1 MIGKLTKKSNRFT
14 RSTIE
19 KNMKKLILILFLFSL
34 GAQAQIA
41 EKIKTMKAHSGYFN
55 FYLDESTDKIYLE
68 VNKLNEEFLYA
79 YSLAQGVGNNDL
91 GLDRGQLGNEQ
102 VVFFE
107 KQGNK
112 IFLVQPNTRYRAN
125 TTNPLEKIS
134 VQQAFAKSVLFG
146 FKIEHSSNGSYFID
160 FTDFLMQDAHGV
172 LKRLAQAKQGT
183 YALDKSK
190 SSLALERTKSFPK
203 NTEFEARLTFSGN
216 GTGAE
221 IRSVA
226 PNADNVTV
234 VEHHSFIE
242 LPDNNYQPR
251 LFDPRSGT
259 NAITFQD
266 YASPV
271 TEVIEKKWITRH
283 RLEKK
288 DPNAAVSEAI
298 KPIIY
303 YLDNGTPE
311 PIRSALMEGGR
322 WWNQAFESIGYKDA
336 FQIKLLPEDADPMD
350 VRYHVIQ
357 WVHRST
363 RGWSYGASIAD
374 PRTGEIMKGHVS
386 LGSLRIR
393 QDFLIA
399 QALMNAPFAVDGS
412 NNGPMMAM
420 ALARIRQ
427 LAAHELGHTL
437 GFAHNYA
444 ASARNNTSVM
454 DYPHPQIDIKGNQID
469 FSHAYDTKIGEW
481 DKVSVDYSYGAHK
494 TQAELNQVIDKAYE
508 KGLRFITDSDARN
521 PGGAHIY
528 AHLWDNGTTIVDE
541 LKSILTVR
549 QKAIANFSVNNI
561 RPNEAYSHL
570 EDVFVPLYFLHRYQT
585 EAVSKI
591 IGGSEYNYAV
601 RGGKELV
608 LSPAPLALQL
618 DALHTITN
626 TLDAQTLAIPKEK
639 LALFPPRAF
648 NYDRT
653 RESFKG
659 KTGITFDPMG
669 AVESATDFTLDFL
682 LHPERLS
689 RLAGNKAV
697 DAKQLG
703 LAETLNWVVQS
714 TIYKT
719 HTDSYLQATQET
731 INYKV
736 VASLL
741 NVLNAPSLSP
751 LAAAQVHES
760 VQKIRGYYGKTP
772 TTMAKFIIQTI
783 DQFKANPNDWK
794 PMDTPKIPDG
804 APIGMDC
811 LD

>member
-1 MIGKLTKKSNRFT
+1 MRKLV
-14 RSTIE
+14 
-19 KNMKKLILILFLFSL
+19 LFFVLLSL
-34 GAQAQIA
+34 AAHAQIA
-41 EKIKTMKAHSGYFN
+41 DKIKLMKAHTGYFN
-55 FYLDESTDKIYLE
+55 FYVDESTDKIYLE

-79 YSLAQGVGNNDL
+79 YSLAEGVGNNDL

-102 VVFFE
+102 VVYFE

-112 IFLVQPNTRYRAN
+112 LFLVQPNTRYRAN
-125 TTNPLEKIS
+125 TKNALEKIS

-146 FKIEHSSNGSYFID
+146 FKIEHASNGSYFID
-160 FTDFLMQDAHGV
+160 FTDFLMQDVHGV
-172 LKRLAQAKQGT
+172 LKRLSQAKQGT
-183 YALDKSK
+183 YSLDKSK

-203 NTEFEARLTFSGN
+203 NTEFEARLTFAGN

-234 VEHHSFIE
+234 VEHHSLIE
-242 LPDNNYQPR
+242 LPDANYEPR
-251 LFDPRSGT
+251 LFDPRSGA

-271 TEVIEKKWITRH
+271 QEVIEKKWITRH
-283 RLEKK
+283 RLAKK
-288 DPNAAVSEAI
+288 DPSAAVSEAI

-322 WWNQAFESIGYKDA
+322 WWNQAFEAIGYKDA

-357 WVHRST
+357 WIHRST

-399 QALMNAPFAVDGS
+399 QALMQAPFALDGS
-412 NNGPMMAM
+412 QNGPMLAM

-427 LAAHELGHTL
+427 LAAHEIGHTL

-444 ASARNNTSVM
+444 ASARGNTSVM
-454 DYPHPQIDIKGNQID
+454 DYPHPQIAFKGDQMD

-481 DKVSVDYSYGAHK
+481 DKVSVDYAYGAHK
-494 TQAELNQVIDKAYE
+494 TQDELNQVIDKAYE
-508 KGLRFITDSDARN
+508 KGLRFITDADARN

-528 AHLWDNGTTIVDE
+528 AHLWDNGKTIVDE
-541 LKSILTVR
+541 LKHILAVR
-549 QKAIANFSVNNI
+549 QKAISNFSVNNI
-561 RPNEAYSHL
+561 RTNEAYSHL

-608 LSPAPLALQL
+608 LAAAPSALQW
-618 DALHTITN
+618 DALQTLTS
-626 TLDAQTLAIPKEK
+626 TLDAQNLAIPKEK

-648 NYDRT
+648 NYERT

-659 KTGITFDPMG
+659 KTGITFDPFG
-669 AVESATDFTLDFL
+669 AVESAADFTLDFL
-682 LHPERLS
+682 LHPDRLS
-689 RLAGNKAV
+689 RLVANKAV
-697 DAKQLG
+697 DPKQLG
-703 LAETLNWVVQS
+703 LTETLQGLTKA
-714 TIYKT
+714 TIYKIQV
-719 HTDSYLQATQET
+719 DSYLNATQET
-731 INYKV
+731 INFKV
-736 VASLL
+736 LSALL
-741 NVLNAPSLSP
+741 NVLNAPTIAP
-751 LAAAQVHES
+751 LAAAEVQECVH
-760 VQKIRGYYGKTP
+760 QIRAYYAKSP
-772 TTMAKFIIQTI
+772 HVMAKYIVQTI

-794 PMDTPKIPDG
+794 PMQTPTIPDG

-811 LD
+811 MD

>member
-1 MIGKLTKKSNRFT
+1 MRKLLLFF
-14 RSTIE
+14 
-19 KNMKKLILILFLFSL
+19 ILISL
-34 GAQAQIA
+34 SAQAQIA
-41 EKIKTMKAHSGYFN
+41 DKIQSMKAYSGYFN
-55 FYLDESTDKIYLE
+55 FYHDEANDKIYLE
-68 VNKLNEEFLYA
+68 VNKLNQEFLYA

-102 VVFFE
+102 VVYFE
-107 KQGNK
+107 KQGNR

-125 TTNPLEKIS
+125 TTNPLEKQS
-134 VQQAFAKSVLFG
+134 VQQAFAKSILFG
-146 FKIEHSSNGSYFID
+146 FKIEHTLNGAYLID
-160 FTDFLMQDAHGV
+160 FTDFLMQDVHGV
-172 LKRLAQAKQGT
+172 LKRLSMAKQGS

-190 SSLALERTKSFPK
+190 SSLALEHTKSFPK
-203 NTEFEARLTFSGN
+203 NSEFEARLTFAGN
-216 GTGAE
+216 GTGSE

-226 PNADNVTV
+226 PNADFVTV
-234 VEHHSFIE
+234 VEHHSLIE
-242 LPDNNYQPR
+242 LPDANYTPR
-251 LFDPRSGT
+251 LFDPRSGA

-271 TEVIEKKWITRH
+271 QEVIEKKWITRH

-288 DPNAAVSEAI
+288 NPNAAVSEAV

-322 WWNQAFESIGYKDA
+322 WWNQAFEAIGYKDA

-363 RGWSYGASIAD
+363 RGWSYGASISD

-399 QALMNAPFAVDGS
+399 QALMNAPFAVDGT
-412 NNGPMMAM
+412 NNGPMLGM

-427 LAAHELGHTL
+427 LAAHEIGHTL

-444 ASARNNTSVM
+444 ASARGNTSVM
-454 DYPHPQIDIKGNQID
+454 DYPHPQIDFKGDQMD
-469 FSHAYDTKIGEW
+469 FSHAYDTKIGDW
-481 DKVSVDYSYGAHK
+481 DKVSVDFAYGAH
-494 TQAELNQVIDKAYE
+494 QSPSELNQVLDKAYE
-508 KGLRFITDSDARN
+508 KGLRFITDADARN

-541 LKSILTVR
+541 LKHLLAVR
-549 QKAIANFSVNNI
+549 QKAIANFSVANI
-561 RPNEAYSHL
+561 RPNETYSHL

-585 EAVSKI
+585 EAVAKI

-608 LSPAPLALQL
+608 LSPAPLALQI
-618 DALHTITN
+618 DAMHAITN
-626 TLDAQTLAIPKEK
+626 TLDAKNLAIPKEK

-659 KTGITFDPMG
+659 KTGITFDPLG
-669 AVESATDFTLDFL
+669 AVEAAADFTLDFL
-682 LHPERLS
+682 LHPDRLS

-703 LAETLNWVVQS
+703 LQETLAWLKQS
-714 TIYKT
+714 TIQKS
-719 HTDSYLQATQET
+719 HTDPYLQATQET
-731 INYKV
+731 INFKV
-736 VASLL
+736 VSALL
-741 NVLNAPSLSP
+741 NVLNAPTISP
-751 LAAAQVHES
+751 LAAAQVQES
-760 VQKIRGYYGKTP
+760 IHQIRSHYGKNTNP
-772 TTMAKFIIQTI
+772 MAKYIVQTI

-794 PMDTPKIPDG
+794 PMQTPNIPDG

>member
-1 MIGKLTKKSNRFT
+1 MEKL
-14 RSTIE
+14 
-19 KNMKKLILILFLFSL
+19 
-34 GAQAQIA
+34 
-41 EKIKTMKAHSGYFN
+41 
-55 FYLDESTDKIYLE
+55 
-68 VNKLNEEFLYA
+68 
-79 YSLAQGVGNNDL
+79 
-91 GLDRGQLGNEQ
+91 
-102 VVFFE
+102 
-107 KQGNK
+107 
-112 IFLVQPNTRYRAN
+112 
-125 TTNPLEKIS
+125 S

-146 FKIEHSSNGSYFID
+146 FKIEAYINGAYLID
-160 FTDFLMQDAHGV
+160 FTDFLMQDVHGV

-183 YALDKSK
+183 YSLDKSK
-190 SSLALERTKSFPK
+190 SSLALDRTKSFPK
-203 NTEFEARLTFSGN
+203 NTEFEARLTFAGN

-226 PNADNVTV
+226 PNPDNVTV

-251 LFDPRSGT
+251 LFDPRSGA

-271 TEVIEKKWITRH
+271 QEVILKKWITRH

-288 DPNAAVSEAI
+288 DPKAAVSEAV

-311 PIRSALMEGGR
+311 PVRSALMEGGR
-322 WWNQAFESIGYKDA
+322 WWNQAFEALGYKDA
-336 FQIKLLPEDADPMD
+336 FQIKLLPEDADPLD

-399 QALMNAPFAVDGS
+399 QALMNAPFATDGT
-412 NNGPMMAM
+412 NNAPMLAM

-427 LAAHELGHTL
+427 LAAHEIGHTL

-444 ASARNNTSVM
+444 ASARGNTSVM
-454 DYPHPQIDIKGNQID
+454 DYPHPQIEFKGNQMD

-481 DKVSVDYSYGAHK
+481 DKVSVDYAYGSHK
-494 TQAELNQVIDKAYE
+494 TQSELNQVLDKAYE

-528 AHLWDNGTTIVDE
+528 AHLWDNGTTIIDE
-541 LKSILTVR
+541 LKSILAVR
-549 QKAIANFSVNNI
+549 QKAIAQFSVANI

-601 RGGKELV
+601 RGGKEMV
-608 LSPAPLALQL
+608 ITPAPRTLQI

-659 KTGITFDPMG
+659 KTGITFDPFG
-669 AVESATDFTLDFL
+669 AVEAATDFTLDFL
-682 LHPERLS
+682 VHPDRLS

-703 LAETLNWVVQS
+703 LQETLSWLVQS
-714 TIYKT
+714 TIHKT
-719 HTDSYLQATQET
+719 HADAYFQATQET
-731 INYKV
+731 INFKV
-736 VASLL
+736 VSSLL
-741 NVLNAPSLSP
+741 NVLNAPTISP
-751 LAAAQVHES
+751 LAAAEVMES
-760 VQKIRGYYGKTP
+760 VQKIRSYYGKNP
-772 TTMAKFIIQTI
+772 STMAKYIVQTI

-794 PMDTPKIPDG
+794 PMQTPIIPDG

>member
-1 MIGKLTKKSNRFT
+1 MR
-14 RSTIE
+14 
-19 KNMKKLILILFLFSL
+19 KLILLFVLLSF
-34 GAQAQIA
+34 AAHAQIA
-41 EKIKTMKAHSGYFN
+41 DKIKLMKAHSGYFN
-55 FYLDESTDKIYLE
+55 FYYDESADKIYLE

-125 TTNPLEKIS
+125 TSNPLEKLS

-146 FKIEHSSNGSYFID
+146 FKIEANINGAYLID
-160 FTDFLMQDAHGV
+160 FTDFLMQDVHGV

-183 YALDKSK
+183 YSLDKSK

-226 PNADNVTV
+226 PNPDNVTV

-251 LFDPRSGT
+251 LFDPRSGA

-271 TEVIEKKWITRH
+271 QEVIEKKWITRH

-288 DPNAAVSEAI
+288 DPNAAVSEAV

-311 PIRSALMEGGR
+311 PVRSALMEGGR
-322 WWNQAFESIGYKDA
+322 WWNQAFEAIGYKDA
-336 FQIKLLPEDADPMD
+336 FQIKLLPEDVDPMD

-357 WVHRST
+357 WIHRST

-399 QALMNAPFAVDGS
+399 QALMNAPFAMDGS
-412 NNGPMMAM
+412 NNAPMLAM
-420 ALARIRQ
+420 AIARIRQ
-427 LAAHELGHTL
+427 LAAHEIGHTL

-444 ASARNNTSVM
+444 ASARGNTSVM
-454 DYPHPQIDIKGNQID
+454 DYPHPQIEFKGNQMD

-481 DKVSVDYSYGAHK
+481 DKVSVDYAYGDHK
-494 TQAELNQVIDKAYE
+494 TTAALNQVIDQSYA

-608 LSPAPLALQL
+608 VSSAPVALQL

-659 KTGITFDPMG
+659 KTGITFDPFG
-669 AVESATDFTLDFL
+669 AVEAATDFTLDFL
-682 LHPERLS
+682 LHPDRLS

-697 DAKQLG
+697 DVKQLG
-703 LAETLNWVVQS
+703 LQETLSWLNQS

-719 HTDSYLQATQET
+719 HADAYLQATQET
-731 INYKV
+731 INFKV
-736 VASLL
+736 VSSLL
-741 NVLNAPSLSP
+741 NVLNAPTISP
-751 LAAAQVHES
+751 LAAAEVQES
-760 VQKIRGYYGKTP
+760 VQKIRAYYGKNP
-772 TTMAKFIIQTI
+772 SAMAKYIVQTI

-794 PMDTPKIPDG
+794 PMQTPAIPDG

>member
-1 MIGKLTKKSNRFT
+1 
-14 RSTIE
+14 
-19 KNMKKLILILFLFSL
+19 MKKLILLFVLLSQ

-41 EKIKTMKAHSGYFN
+41 DKIKLMKAHTGYFN
-55 FYLDESTDKIYLE
+55 FYYDDSNDKIYLE

-125 TTNPLEKIS
+125 TSNPLEKLS

-146 FKIEHSSNGSYFID
+146 FKIEATINGAYIID
-160 FTDFLMQDAHGV
+160 LTDFLMQDVHGV

-183 YALDKSK
+183 YSLDKSK
-190 SSLALERTKSFPK
+190 SSLALDRTKSFPK
-203 NTEFEARLTFSGN
+203 NSEFEARLTFAGN

-251 LFDPRSGT
+251 LFDPRSGA

-271 TEVIEKKWITRH
+271 QEVIEKKWITRH

-288 DPNAAVSEAI
+288 DPNAAVSEAV

-311 PIRSALMEGGR
+311 PVRSALMEGGR
-322 WWNQAFESIGYKDA
+322 WWNQAFEAIGYKDA

-399 QALMNAPFAVDGS
+399 QALMNAPFAIDGS

-427 LAAHELGHTL
+427 LAAHEIGHTL

-444 ASARNNTSVM
+444 ASARGNTSVL
-454 DYPHPQIDIKGNQID
+454 DYPHPIIEFKGDQID
-469 FSHAYDTKIGEW
+469 FSKAYDTKIGEW
-481 DKVSVDYSYGAHK
+481 DKVSVDYAYGSHK
-494 TQAELNQVIDKAYE
+494 TQAELNQVLDKAYE
-508 KGLRFITDSDARN
+508 KGLRFITDADARN

-528 AHLWDNGTTIVDE
+528 AHLWDNGSTIVDE
-541 LKSILTVR
+541 LKNILSVR
-549 QKAIANFSVNNI
+549 QKAISNFSVNNI
-561 RPNEAYSHL
+561 RPNETYSHL

-608 LSPAPLALQL
+608 LTPAPLALQI
-618 DALHTITN
+618 DALHTITK
-626 TLDAQTLAIPKEK
+626 TLDAQTLAIPKDK

-669 AVESATDFTLDFL
+669 AVESAADFTLDFL
-682 LHPERLS
+682 LHPDRLS

-697 DAKQLG
+697 DLKQLG
-703 LAETLNWVVQS
+703 LEETLNWLTQS
-714 TIYKT
+714 TIYKS
-719 HTDSYLQATQET
+719 HEDPYLQATQET

-736 VASLL
+736 VSSLL
-741 NVLNAPSLSP
+741 NALNAPTISP
-751 LAAAQVHES
+751 LAAAQVQES
-760 VQKIRGYYGKTP
+760 VHKIRAFYGNKP
-772 TTMAKFIIQTI
+772 SVMAKFLVQTI

-794 PMDTPKIPDG
+794 PMQTPNIPDG

-811 LD
+811 MN

>member
-1 MIGKLTKKSNRFT
+1 
-14 RSTIE
+14 
-19 KNMKKLILILFLFSL
+19 MKKLVLLFVLLSL

-41 EKIKTMKAHSGYFN
+41 DKIQSMKAHPGYFN
-55 FYLDESTDKIYLE
+55 FYYDDTADKIYLE

-125 TTNPLEKIS
+125 TTNALEKLS

-146 FKIEHSSNGSYFID
+146 FKIEYTRNGSYFID
-160 FTDFLMQDAHGV
+160 LTDFLMQDAHGV

-183 YALDKSK
+183 YSLDKSK

-203 NTEFEARLTFSGN
+203 NTEFEARLTFAGN

-251 LFDPRSGT
+251 LFDPRSGA

-271 TEVIEKKWITRH
+271 QEVIEKKWITRH

-288 DPNAAVSEAI
+288 DPKAAVSEAI

-322 WWNQAFESIGYKDA
+322 WWNQAFEAIGYKDA

-427 LAAHELGHTL
+427 LAAHEIGHTL

-444 ASARNNTSVM
+444 ASARNNSSVM
-454 DYPHPQIDIKGNQID
+454 DYPHPQIEFKNNQMD
-469 FSHAYDTKIGEW
+469 FSHAYDTKIGDW
-481 DKVSVDYSYGAHK
+481 DKVSVDYAYGEHK
-494 TQAELNQVIDKAYE
+494 TQSALNQVLDNAYE
-508 KGLRFITDSDARN
+508 KGMRFITDADARN

-541 LKSILTVR
+541 LQKILKIR
-549 QKAIANFSVNNI
+549 QQAIANFSVNNI

-601 RGGKELV
+601 RGGKEMV

-618 DALHTITN
+618 DALQALTT
-626 TLDAQTLAIPKEK
+626 TLDAQTLAIPKDK

-669 AVESATDFTLDFL
+669 AVESAADFTLDFL
-682 LHPERLS
+682 LHPDRLS
-689 RLAGNKAV
+689 RLAGNKSV
-697 DAKQLG
+697 DSKQLG
-703 LAETLNWVVQS
+703 VEETLDRLMQA
-714 TIYKT
+714 TINKSQ
-719 HTDSYLQATQET
+719 TDSYLQATQET
-731 INYKV
+731 INFKV
-736 VASLL
+736 VSALL
-741 NVLNAPSLSP
+741 NTLNAPSISP
-751 LAAAQVHES
+751 LAAAQVQVF
-760 VQKIRGYYGKTP
+760 VQKIRANYSLKP
-772 TTMAKFIIQTI
+772 TAMAKYIVQTI

-794 PMDTPKIPDG
+794 PMQTPNIPDG

>member
-1 MIGKLTKKSNRFT
+1 
-14 RSTIE
+14 
-19 KNMKKLILILFLFSL
+19 MKKLAILFVLFSL
-34 GAQAQIA
+34 SVHGQIGD
-41 EKIKTMKAHSGYFN
+41 KLKSMKAYTGYFN
-55 FYLDESTDKIYLE
+55 FYYDESNDKIYLE

-112 IFLVQPNTRYRAN
+112 LFLVQPNTRYRAN
-125 TTNPLEKIS
+125 TSNTLEKLS

-146 FKIEHSSNGSYFID
+146 FKIEHANNGSYFID

-172 LKRLAQAKQGT
+172 LKRLSQAKQGT
-183 YALDKSK
+183 YSLDKSK
-190 SSLALERTKSFPK
+190 SSLALDRTKSFPK
-203 NTEFEARLTFSGN
+203 NTEFEARLTFAGN
-216 GTGAE
+216 GTGSE

-226 PNADNVTV
+226 PNPDFVTV

-242 LPDNNYQPR
+242 LPDNKYEPR
-251 LFDPRSGT
+251 LFDPRSGS

-271 TEVIEKKWITRH
+271 HEVIEKKWITRH

-288 DPNAAVSEAI
+288 DPNAAVSEAV

-311 PIRSALMEGGR
+311 PIRSALMEGGK
-322 WWNQAFESIGYKDA
+322 WWNQAFEAIGYKDA
-336 FQIKLLPEDADPMD
+336 FQIKILPEDADPMD
-350 VRYHVIQ
+350 VRYNVIQ

-399 QALMNAPFAVDGS
+399 QALMNAPFALDG
-412 NNGPMMAM
+412 NQNGPMLAM

-427 LAAHELGHTL
+427 LAAHEIGHTL

-444 ASARNNTSVM
+444 ASARGNSSVM
-454 DYPHPQIDIKGNQID
+454 DYPHPQIEFKGNQID

-481 DKVSVDYSYGAHK
+481 DKVSVDFAYGSHK
-494 TQAELNQVIDKAYE
+494 TQEELNQVLDKAYE
-508 KGLRFITDSDARN
+508 KGMRFITDADARN

-541 LKSILTVR
+541 LKHMLKVR
-549 QKAIANFSVNNI
+549 QKAITNFSVNNI
-561 RPNEAYSHL
+561 RPNETYSHL

-585 EAVSKI
+585 EAVAKI

-608 LSPAPLALQL
+608 LSPAPLSLQVE
-618 DALHTITN
+618 ALHTITQ
-626 TLDAQTLAIPKEK
+626 TLDAQHLAIPKEK

-648 NYDRT
+648 NYERT

-659 KTGITFDPMG
+659 KTGITFDPFG
-669 AVESATDFTLDFL
+669 AVESAADFTLDFL
-682 LHPERLS
+682 LHPDRLS

-697 DAKQLG
+697 DPKQLG
-703 LAETLNWVVQS
+703 LRETLDWLNQA

-719 HTDSYLQATQET
+719 HTDTYLQATQET
-731 INYKV
+731 INFKV
-736 VASLL
+736 VSALL
-741 NVLNAPSLSP
+741 NVLNAPSISP
-751 LAAAQVHES
+751 LAAAE
-760 VQKIRGYYGKTP
+760 VQETVRKIRAYYGFKTGSMSAYI
-772 TTMAKFIIQTI
+772 TQTI
-783 DQFKANPNDWK
+783 DQFRANPADWK
-794 PMDTPKIPDG
+794 PMQTPNIPDG

-811 LD
+811 MD

>member
-1 MIGKLTKKSNRFT
+1 
-14 RSTIE
+14 
-19 KNMKKLILILFLFSL
+19 MKKLVLLFVLLSL

-41 EKIKTMKAHSGYFN
+41 DKIQSMKAHPGYFN
-55 FYLDESTDKIYLE
+55 FYYDDTADKIYLE

-125 TTNPLEKIS
+125 TTNALEKLS

-146 FKIEHSSNGSYFID
+146 FKIEYSRNGSYFID
-160 FTDFLMQDAHGV
+160 LTDFLLQDAHGV

-183 YALDKSK
+183 YSLDKSK

-203 NTEFEARLTFSGN
+203 NTEFEARLTFAGN
-216 GTGAE
+216 GTGSE

-251 LFDPRSGT
+251 LFDPRSGA

-271 TEVIEKKWITRH
+271 QEVIEKKWITRH

-311 PIRSALMEGGR
+311 PIRTALMEGGR
-322 WWNQAFESIGYKDA
+322 WWNQAFEAIGYKDA

-427 LAAHELGHTL
+427 LAAHEIGHTL

-444 ASARNNTSVM
+444 ASARNNSSVM
-454 DYPHPQIDIKGNQID
+454 DYPHPQIEFKNNQMD
-469 FSHAYDTKIGEW
+469 FSHAYDTKIGDW
-481 DKVSVDYSYGAHK
+481 DKVSVDYAYGEHK
-494 TQAELNQVIDKAYE
+494 TQASLNQVLDNAYE
-508 KGLRFITDSDARN
+508 KGMRFITDADARN

-541 LKSILTVR
+541 LQKILKIR
-549 QKAIANFSVNNI
+549 QQAIANFSVNNI

-601 RGGKELV
+601 RGGKEMV

-618 DALHTITN
+618 DALQALTT
-626 TLDAQTLAIPKEK
+626 TLDAQTLAIPKDK

-669 AVESATDFTLDFL
+669 AVESAADFTLDFL
-682 LHPERLS
+682 LHPDRLS
-689 RLAGNKAV
+689 RLAGNKSV
-697 DAKQLG
+697 DSKQLG
-703 LAETLNWVVQS
+703 VEETLDRLMQA
-714 TIYKT
+714 TINKS

-731 INYKV
+731 INFKV
-736 VASLL
+736 VSALL
-741 NVLNAPSLSP
+741 NGLNAPSISP
-751 LAAAQVHES
+751 LAAAQVQAS
-760 VQKIRGYYGKTP
+760 VQKIRANYSLKP
-772 TTMAKFIIQTI
+772 TAMAKYIVQMI

-794 PMDTPKIPDG
+794 PMQTPNIPDG

>member
-1 MIGKLTKKSNRFT
+1 
-14 RSTIE
+14 
-19 KNMKKLILILFLFSL
+19 MKKLVLLFVLLSL

-41 EKIKTMKAHSGYFN
+41 DKIQSMKAHPGYFN
-55 FYLDESTDKIYLE
+55 FYYDDTADKIYLE

-125 TTNPLEKIS
+125 TTNALEKLS

-146 FKIEHSSNGSYFID
+146 FKIEYTRNGSYFID
-160 FTDFLMQDAHGV
+160 LTDFLLQDAHGV

-183 YALDKSK
+183 YSLDKSK

-203 NTEFEARLTFSGN
+203 NTEFEARLTFAGN
-216 GTGAE
+216 GTGSE

-251 LFDPRSGT
+251 LFDPRSGA

-271 TEVIEKKWITRH
+271 QEVIEKKWITRH

-311 PIRSALMEGGR
+311 PIRTALMEGGR
-322 WWNQAFESIGYKDA
+322 WWNQAFEAIGYKDA

-427 LAAHELGHTL
+427 LAAHEIGHTL

-444 ASARNNTSVM
+444 ASARNNSSVM
-454 DYPHPQIDIKGNQID
+454 DYPHPQIEFKNNQMD
-469 FSHAYDTKIGEW
+469 FSHAYDTKIGDW
-481 DKVSVDYSYGAHK
+481 DKVSVDYAYGEHK
-494 TQAELNQVIDKAYE
+494 TQSALNQVLDNAYE
-508 KGLRFITDSDARN
+508 KGMRFITDADARN

-541 LKSILTVR
+541 LQKILKIR
-549 QKAIANFSVNNI
+549 QQAIANFSANNI
-561 RPNEAYSHL
+561 RPNETYSHL

-601 RGGKELV
+601 RGGKEMV

-618 DALHTITN
+618 DALQALTA
-626 TLDAQTLAIPKEK
+626 TLDAQTLAIPKDK

-669 AVESATDFTLDFL
+669 AVESAADFTLDLL
-682 LHPERLS
+682 LHPDRLS
-689 RLAGNKAV
+689 RLAGNKSV
-697 DAKQLG
+697 DSKQLG
-703 LAETLNWVVQS
+703 VEETLDRLMQA
-714 TIYKT
+714 TINKS

-731 INYKV
+731 INFKV
-736 VASLL
+736 VSALL
-741 NVLNAPSLSP
+741 NTLNAPSISP
-751 LAAAQVHES
+751 LAAAQVQVF
-760 VQKIRGYYGKTP
+760 VQKIRANYSLKP
-772 TTMAKFIIQTI
+772 TAMAKYIVQTI

-794 PMDTPKIPDG
+794 PMQTPNIPDG

>member
-1 MIGKLTKKSNRFT
+1 MR
-14 RSTIE
+14 
-19 KNMKKLILILFLFSL
+19 KLILLFVLLSL

-41 EKIKTMKAHSGYFN
+41 DKIKLMKSNSGYFN
-55 FYLDESTDKIYLE
+55 FYYDDSNDKIYLE
-68 VNKLNEEFLYA
+68 VTKLNEEFLYA

-125 TTNPLEKIS
+125 TNNPLEKLS

-146 FKIEHSSNGSYFID
+146 FKIEANINGAYLID
-160 FTDFLMQDAHGV
+160 FTDFLMQDVHGV

-183 YALDKSK
+183 YSLDKSK

-203 NTEFEARLTFSGN
+203 NTEFEARLTFAGN

-242 LPDNNYQPR
+242 LPDNKYQPR
-251 LFDPRSGT
+251 LFDPRSGA

-271 TEVIEKKWITRH
+271 QEVIEKKWITRH

-288 DPNAAVSEAI
+288 DPNAAVSEAV

-311 PIRSALMEGGR
+311 PVRSALMEGGR

-336 FQIKLLPEDADPMD
+336 FQIKLLPDDVDPMD

-357 WVHRST
+357 WIHRST

-399 QALMNAPFAVDGS
+399 QALMNAPFAIDGT

-427 LAAHELGHTL
+427 LAAHEIGHTL

-444 ASARNNTSVM
+444 ASARGNTSVL
-454 DYPHPQIDIKGNQID
+454 DYPHPIIQFKGNQID
-469 FSHAYDTKIGEW
+469 FSNAYDTKIGEW
-481 DKVSVDYSYGAHK
+481 DKVSVDYAYGSHK
-494 TQAELNQVIDKAYE
+494 TQAELNQVLDKAYE
-508 KGLRFITDSDARN
+508 KGLRFITDADARN

-549 QKAIANFSVNNI
+549 QKAISNFSVNNI
-561 RPNEAYSHL
+561 RPNETYSHL

-601 RGGKELV
+601 RGGKEMV
-608 LSPAPLALQL
+608 MTPAPLALQL

-626 TLDAQTLAIPKEK
+626 TLDAQTLAIPKDK

-648 NYDRT
+648 NFDRT

-669 AVESATDFTLDFL
+669 AVESAADFTLDFL
-682 LHPERLS
+682 LHPDRLS

-697 DAKQLG
+697 DVKQLG
-703 LAETLNWVVQS
+703 LEETLNWLVQA
-714 TIYKT
+714 TIYKS
-719 HTDSYLQATQET
+719 HADPYLQATQET

-736 VASLL
+736 VSSLL
-741 NVLNAPSLSP
+741 NVLNAPSISP
-751 LAAAQVHES
+751 LAAAQVQES
-760 VQKIRGYYGKTP
+760 VHKIRAFYGNKP
-772 TTMAKFIIQTI
+772 SAMAKYISQTI

-794 PMDTPKIPDG
+794 PMQTPNIPDG

>member
-1 MIGKLTKKSNRFT
+1 MR
-14 RSTIE
+14 
-19 KNMKKLILILFLFSL
+19 KLILLFVLLSV
-34 GAQAQIA
+34 GAHAQIA
-41 EKIKTMKAHSGYFN
+41 DKIKLMKAHFGYFN
-55 FYLDESTDKIYLE
+55 FYYDESTDKIYLE

-125 TTNPLEKIS
+125 TSNPLEKLS

-146 FKIEHSSNGSYFID
+146 FKIEANLNGAYLID
-160 FTDFLMQDAHGV
+160 FTDFLMQDVHGV
-172 LKRLAQAKQGT
+172 LKRLTQAKQGT
-183 YALDKSK
+183 YSLDKSK

-203 NTEFEARLTFSGN
+203 NTEFEARLTFAGN

-226 PNADNVTV
+226 PNPDNVTV

-251 LFDPRSGT
+251 LFDPRSGA

-271 TEVIEKKWITRH
+271 QEVIEKKWITRH

-288 DPNAAVSEAI
+288 DPNAAVSEAV

-311 PIRSALMEGGR
+311 PVRSALMEGGR
-322 WWNQAFESIGYKDA
+322 WWNQAFEAIGYKDA
-336 FQIKLLPEDADPMD
+336 FQIKLLPEDVDPMD

-357 WVHRST
+357 WIHRST

-399 QALMNAPFAVDGS
+399 QALMNAPFAMDGS
-412 NNGPMMAM
+412 NNAPMLAM
-420 ALARIRQ
+420 AIARIRQ
-427 LAAHELGHTL
+427 LAAHEIGHTL

-444 ASARNNTSVM
+444 ASARGNTSVM
-454 DYPHPQIDIKGNQID
+454 DYPHPQIEFKGNQMD

-481 DKVSVDYSYGAHK
+481 DKVSVDYAYGDHK
-494 TQAELNQVIDKAYE
+494 TTATLNQVIDQSYA

-608 LSPAPLALQL
+608 ISPAPVALQL

-659 KTGITFDPMG
+659 KTGITFDPFG
-669 AVESATDFTLDFL
+669 AVEAATDFTLDFL
-682 LHPERLS
+682 LHPDRLS

-703 LAETLNWVVQS
+703 LQETLSWLNQS

-719 HTDSYLQATQET
+719 HADAYLQATQET
-731 INYKV
+731 INFKV
-736 VASLL
+736 VSSLL
-741 NVLNAPSLSP
+741 NVLNAPTISP
-751 LAAAQVHES
+751 LAAAEVQES
-760 VQKIRGYYGKTP
+760 VQKIRAFYGKTP
-772 TTMAKFIIQTI
+772 SAMAKFIVQTI

-794 PMDTPKIPDG
+794 PMQTPVIPDG

>member
-1 MIGKLTKKSNRFT
+1 MRGILVHS
-14 RSTIE
+14 
-19 KNMKKLILILFLFSL
+19 MKKLILLFLLVSSA
-34 GAQAQIA
+34 AQAQFA
-41 EKIKTMKAHSGYFN
+41 DKIKSMKAHTGYFN
-55 FYLDESTDKIYLE
+55 FYYDESNDKIYLE

-112 IFLVQPNTRYRAN
+112 LFLVQPNTRYRAN
-125 TTNPLEKIS
+125 TTNALEKLS

-146 FKIEHSSNGSYFID
+146 FKIEHTQNGSYFID

-183 YALDKSK
+183 YSLDKSK
-190 SSLALERTKSFPK
+190 SSLALDRSKSFPK
-203 NTEFEARLTFSGN
+203 NTEFEARLTFAGN
-216 GTGAE
+216 GTGSE

-226 PNADNVTV
+226 PNADYVTV

-242 LPDNNYQPR
+242 LPDAAYEPR
-251 LFDPRSGT
+251 LFDPRSGA

-271 TEVIEKKWITRH
+271 HEVIEKKWITRH
-283 RLEKK
+283 RLAKK
-288 DPNAAVSEAI
+288 DPSAAVSEAV

-322 WWNQAFESIGYKDA
+322 WWNQAFEAIGYKDA
-336 FQIKLLPEDADPMD
+336 FQVKLLPEDADPLD

-399 QALMNAPFAVDGS
+399 QALMHAPFAVNGT
-412 NNGPMMAM
+412 NNAPMLAM

-427 LAAHELGHTL
+427 LAAHEIGHTL

-444 ASARNNTSVM
+444 ASARANTSVM
-454 DYPHPQIDIKGNQID
+454 DYPHPHVEFKGDQMD
-469 FSHAYDTKIGEW
+469 FSQAYDTKIGEW
-481 DKVSVDYSYGAHK
+481 DKVSVDYAYGNHK
-494 TQAELNQVIDKAYE
+494 TQADLNQVLDKAYE
-508 KGLRFITDSDARN
+508 KGLRFITDADARN

-528 AHLWDNGTTIVDE
+528 AHLWDNGTTITDE
-541 LKSILTVR
+541 LKRILAVR

-585 EAVSKI
+585 EAVAKI

-608 LSPAPLALQL
+608 FSPAPLALQL
-618 DALHTITN
+618 DALHTITS
-626 TLDAQTLAIPKEK
+626 TLDAQNLAIPRDK

-669 AVESATDFTLDFL
+669 AVEAAADFTLDFL
-682 LHPERLS
+682 VHPDRLN
-689 RLAGNKAV
+689 RLVGNKAV
-697 DAKQLG
+697 DPKQLG
-703 LAETLNWVVQS
+703 LTETLNWLTQA
-714 TIYKT
+714 TIYKS
-719 HTDSYLQATQET
+719 HADSYLQATQET
-731 INYKV
+731 INFKV
-736 VASLL
+736 VSSLL
-741 NVLNAPSLSP
+741 NVLNAPSIAP
-751 LAAAQVHES
+751 LAAAEVQAC
-760 VQKIRGYYGKTP
+760 VQKIRAFYGKHP
-772 TTMAKFIIQTI
+772 SAMATYIVQTI

-794 PMDTPKIPDG
+794 PMQTPTIPDG

-811 LD
+811 MD

>member
-1 MIGKLTKKSNRFT
+1 
-14 RSTIE
+14 
-19 KNMKKLILILFLFSL
+19 MKKLILLFVLISPL
-34 GAQAQIA
+34 LSKNATAQIA
-41 EKIKTMKAHSGYFN
+41 EKVKAMKAHTGYFN
-55 FYLDESTDKIYLE
+55 FYYDESNDKIYLE
-68 VNKLNEEFLYA
+68 VKKLNEEFMYV

-112 IFLVQPNTRYRAN
+112 IFLVQPNTQYRAN
-125 TTNPLEKIS
+125 TSNSLEKLS
-134 VQQAFAKSVLFG
+134 VQQAFAKSILYG
-146 FKIEHSSNGSYFID
+146 FKIESSADGVYLID
-160 FTDFLMQDAHGV
+160 ITDFLMQDAHGV
-172 LKRLAQAKQGT
+172 LKRLTQAKQGS
-183 YALDKSK
+183 YSLDKSK
-190 SSLALERTKSFPK
+190 SSLALERTKSFTK
-203 NTEFEARLTFSGN
+203 NTEFEARLTFAGN

-226 PNADNVTV
+226 PNADYVTV

-242 LPDNNYQPR
+242 LPDNKYQPR
-251 LFDPRSGT
+251 LFDPRSGA
-259 NAITFQD
+259 NAISFQD
-266 YASPV
+266 YSSPV
-271 TEVIEKKWITRH
+271 NEVVTKQWITRH

-288 DPNAAVSEAI
+288 DPKAAVSEAV

-311 PIRSALMEGGR
+311 PVRSALMEGGR
-322 WWNQAFESIGYKDA
+322 WWNQAFEAIGFKDA
-336 FQIKLLPEDADPMD
+336 FQVKLLPEDADPMD

-363 RGWSYGASIAD
+363 RGWSYGASITD

-412 NNGPMMAM
+412 ANGPMMAM

-427 LAAHELGHTL
+427 LAAHEIGHTL

-444 ASARNNTSVM
+444 ASARENTSVM
-454 DYPHPQIDIKGNQID
+454 DYPHPQIEFKGDQMD
-469 FSHAYDTKIGEW
+469 FSHAYDTKIGDW
-481 DKVSVDYSYGAHK
+481 DKVSVDYAYGDHK
-494 TQAELNQVIDKAYE
+494 STAELNQVIDNAYT

-528 AHLWDNGTTIVDE
+528 AHLWDNGKTIVDE
-541 LKSILTVR
+541 LEHILAVR
-549 QKAIANFSVNNI
+549 KKAIANFSVKNI
-561 RPNEAYSHL
+561 RPNETYSHL

-585 EAVSKI
+585 EATTKI

-608 LSPAPLALQL
+608 LEPASVALQVQ
-618 DALHTITN
+618 ALKAVTQ
-626 TLDAQTLAIPKEK
+626 TLDARTLAIPKEK

-648 NYDRT
+648 HNDRT

-659 KTGITFDPMG
+659 KTGITFDPFG
-669 AVESATDFTLDFL
+669 AVESAADFTLDFL
-682 LHPERLS
+682 LHPDRLS
-689 RLAGNKAV
+689 RLAGNKGINS
-697 DAKQLG
+697 KQLG
-703 LAETLNWVVQS
+703 VSETLS
-714 TIYKT
+714 AILSATLYAA
-719 HTDSYLQATQET
+719 HTDPYLQSTQET
-731 INYKV
+731 INFKV
-736 VASLL
+736 VSSLL
-741 NVLNAPSLSP
+741 NVMNAPSISP
-751 LAAAQVHES
+751 LAAADVASS
-760 VQKIRGYYGKTP
+760 VKGIRDVYSKKSGAFAFYL
-772 TTMAKFIIQTI
+772 IQTI
-783 DQFKANPNDWK
+783 DQFKANPADWK
-794 PMDTPKIPDG
+794 PMQTPVIPDG

-811 LD
+811 FE

>member
-1 MIGKLTKKSNRFT
+1 MR
-14 RSTIE
+14 
-19 KNMKKLILILFLFSL
+19 KLILFFIVISF
-34 GAQAQIA
+34 GTQAQIA
-41 EKIKTMKAHSGYFN
+41 DKIQSMKAYTGYFN
-55 FYLDESTDKIYLE
+55 FYHDEANDKIYLE
-68 VNKLNEEFLYA
+68 VNKLNQEFLYA

-102 VVFFE
+102 VVYFE

-134 VQQAFAKSVLFG
+134 VQQAFAKSILFG
-146 FKIEHSSNGSYFID
+146 FKIEHTIGSTYLID
-160 FTDFLMQDAHGV
+160 FTDFLMQDVHGV
-172 LKRLAQAKQGT
+172 LKRLSLAKQGT

-190 SSLALERTKSFPK
+190 SSLALEHTKSFPK
-203 NTEFEARLTFSGN
+203 NSEFEARLTFAGN
-216 GTGAE
+216 GTGSE

-226 PNADNVTV
+226 PNADYVTV
-234 VEHHSFIE
+234 VEHHSLIE
-242 LPDNNYQPR
+242 LPDANYTPR
-251 LFDPRSGT
+251 LFDPRAGA

-271 TEVIEKKWITRH
+271 QEVIEKKWITRH

-288 DPNAAVSEAI
+288 NPNAAVSEAV

-322 WWNQAFESIGYKDA
+322 WWNQAFEAIGYKDA

-363 RGWSYGASIAD
+363 RGWSYGASISD

-399 QALMNAPFAVDGS
+399 QALMNAPFAVDGT
-412 NNGPMMAM
+412 NNGPMLAM

-427 LAAHELGHTL
+427 LAAHEIGHTL

-444 ASARNNTSVM
+444 ASARANSSVM
-454 DYPHPQIDIKGNQID
+454 DYPHPQIDFKGDQMD
-469 FSHAYDTKIGEW
+469 FSHAYDTKIGDW
-481 DKVSVDYSYGAHK
+481 DKVSVDYAYGAHK
-494 TQAELNQVIDKAYE
+494 NQAELNQVLDKAYE
-508 KGLRFITDSDARN
+508 KGLRFITDADARN

-541 LKSILTVR
+541 LNRLLVVR
-549 QKAIANFSVNNI
+549 KKAIAQFSVNNI
-561 RPNEAYSHL
+561 RPNETYSHL

-608 LSPAPLALQL
+608 LSPAPFALQS
-618 DALHTITN
+618 DALHAITK
-626 TLDAQTLAIPKEK
+626 TLDAQHLAIPKEK
-639 LALFPPRAF
+639 LSLFPPRAF

-659 KTGITFDPMG
+659 KTGVTFDPLG
-669 AVESATDFTLDFL
+669 AVEAAADFTLDFL
-682 LHPERLS
+682 LHPDRLS

-703 LAETLNWVVQS
+703 LQETLAWLTQS
-714 TIYKT
+714 TIFKT
-719 HTDSYLQATQET
+719 FPDPYLQATQET
-731 INYKV
+731 INFKV
-736 VASLL
+736 VSALL
-741 NVLNAPSLSP
+741 NVLNAPTLSP
-751 LAAAQVHES
+751 IAAAMVHES
-760 VQKIRGYYGKTP
+760 VHQIRGYYGKNQGA
-772 TTMAKFIIQTI
+772 MATYIVQTI

-794 PMDTPKIPDG
+794 PMQTPVIPDG

-811 LD
+811 LDEYLINTKTND

>member
-1 MIGKLTKKSNRFT
+1 
-14 RSTIE
+14 
-19 KNMKKLILILFLFSL
+19 MKKLILLLLLF
-34 GAQAQIA
+34 GIEAQSQIP
-41 EKIKTMKAHSGYFN
+41 EKFKLMKAYSGYFN
-55 FYLDESTDKIYLE
+55 FYYDESNDKIFLE
-68 VNKLNEEFLYA
+68 VNKLNEAFLYA

-107 KQGNK
+107 KQGSK
-112 IFLVQPNTRYRAN
+112 LFLIQPNTRYRAN
-125 TTNPLEKIS
+125 TTNALEKLS

-146 FKIEHSSNGSYFID
+146 FKIEHTVNGSYFID
-160 FTDFLMQDAHGV
+160 FTDFLMQDVHGV
-172 LKRLAQAKQGT
+172 LKRLSQAKQGT
-183 YALDKSK
+183 YSLDKSK

-203 NTEFEARLTFSGN
+203 NAEFEARLTFAGN
-216 GTGAE
+216 GTGSE
-221 IRSVA
+221 IRSVT
-226 PNADNVTV
+226 PNADYVTV

-242 LPDNNYQPR
+242 LPDAQYEPR
-251 LFDPRSGT
+251 LFDPRSGA

-266 YASPV
+266 YSSPV
-271 TEVIEKKWITRH
+271 QEVIEKKWITRH

-288 DPNAAVSEAI
+288 DPNAAVSEAV

-322 WWNQAFESIGYKDA
+322 WWNQAFEAIGYKDA
-336 FQIKLLPEDADPMD
+336 FQVKLLPEDADPMD

-374 PRTGEIMKGHVS
+374 PRTGEILKGHVS

-412 NNGPMMAM
+412 TNGPMLAM

-427 LAAHELGHTL
+427 LAAHEIGHTL

-444 ASARNNTSVM
+444 ASSRGNTSVM
-454 DYPHPQIDIKGNQID
+454 DYPHPQIDFKGNQID
-469 FSHAYDTKIGEW
+469 FSHAYDTKIGDW
-481 DKVSVDYSYGAHK
+481 DKVSVDYAYGSHK
-494 TQAELNQVIDKAYE
+494 SQTELNQVLDQAYE
-508 KGLRFITDSDARN
+508 KGLRFITDADARN
-521 PGGAHIY
+521 SGGAHIY

-541 LKSILTVR
+541 LKHIMAVR
-549 QKAIANFSVNNI
+549 KKAIANFSVNNI
-561 RPNEAYSHL
+561 RPNETYSHL
-570 EDVFVPLYFLHRYQT
+570 EDVFVPLYFLHRYQA

-608 LSPAPLALQL
+608 LSAAPYELQI
-618 DALHTITN
+618 DALHTLTN
-626 TLDAQTLAIPKEK
+626 TLDAQNLAIPKDK

-648 NYDRT
+648 HEDRT

-659 KTGITFDPMG
+659 KTGITFDPFG
-669 AVESATDFTLDFL
+669 AVEAAADFTLDFL
-682 LHPERLS
+682 LHPDRLS
-689 RLAGNKAV
+689 RLVSNKAV
-697 DAKQLG
+697 DPKQLG
-703 LAETLNWVVQS
+703 LSETLNWLTQA

-719 HTDSYLQATQET
+719 HADTYLQATQST

-736 VASLL
+736 LSALL

-751 LAAAQVHES
+751 LAAAEVQES
-760 VQKIRGYYGKTP
+760 VQKIGAFYRKNTN
-772 TTMAKFIIQTI
+772 TMAKYMVQTI
-783 DQFKANPNDWK
+783 DQFKSNPSDWK
-794 PMDTPKIPDG
+794 PMQTPNIPDG

>member
-1 MIGKLTKKSNRFT
+1 
-14 RSTIE
+14 
-19 KNMKKLILILFLFSL
+19 MKKLLLLFVLFSL
-34 GAQAQIA
+34 STSAQTAD
-41 EKIKTMKAHSGYFN
+41 KFKSMKAHTGYFN
-55 FYLDESTDKIYLE
+55 FYYDESNDKIFLE
-68 VNKLNEEFLYA
+68 VKKLNEEFMYV

-102 VVFFE
+102 VVYFE

-112 IFLVQPNTRYRAN
+112 IFLVQPNTQYRAN
-125 TTNPLEKIS
+125 TSNPLEKLS

-146 FKIEHSSNGSYFID
+146 FKIESSADGVYIID
-160 FTDFLMQDAHGV
+160 ITDFLMQDAHGV
-172 LKRLAQAKQGT
+172 LKRLTQAKQGS
-183 YALDKSK
+183 YSLDKSK

-203 NTEFEARLTFSGN
+203 NTEFEARLTFAGN

-226 PNADNVTV
+226 PNADYVTV

-242 LPDNNYQPR
+242 LPDNKYTPR
-251 LFDPRSGT
+251 LFDPRSGA
-259 NAITFQD
+259 NAISFQD
-266 YASPV
+266 YSSPV
-271 TEVIEKKWITRH
+271 NEVVLKQWITRH

-288 DPNAAVSEAI
+288 DPKAAVSEAV

-311 PIRSALMEGGR
+311 PVRSALMEGGR

-336 FQIKLLPEDADPMD
+336 FQVKLLPEGADPMD

-363 RGWSYGASIAD
+363 RGWSYGSSITD

-412 NNGPMMAM
+412 ANGPMMEM
-420 ALARIRQ
+420 SLARIRQ
-427 LAAHELGHTL
+427 LAAHEIGHTI

-444 ASARNNTSVM
+444 ASARENTSVM
-454 DYPHPQIDIKGNQID
+454 DYPHPQIEFKGDQMD
-469 FSHAYDTKIGEW
+469 FSHAYDTKIGDW
-481 DKVSVDYSYGAHK
+481 DKVSVDYAYGDHK
-494 TQAELNQVIDKAYE
+494 TKEELNQVIDNAYA

-528 AHLWDNGTTIVDE
+528 AHLWDNGKTIVDE
-541 LKSILTVR
+541 LDHILTVR
-549 QKAIANFSVNNI
+549 QKAIANFSIKNI
-561 RPNEAYSHL
+561 RPNETYSHL

-585 EAVSKI
+585 EATTKI
-591 IGGSEYNYAV
+591 IGGYEYNYAV

-608 LSPAPLALQL
+608 LENASVALQVQ
-618 DALHTITN
+618 ALKAITQ
-626 TLDAQTLAIPKEK
+626 TLDARTLAIPKDK

-648 NYDRT
+648 NSDRT

-659 KTGITFDPMG
+659 KTGITFDPFG
-669 AVESATDFTLDFL
+669 AVESAADFTLDFL
-682 LHPERLS
+682 LHPDRLS

-697 DAKQLG
+697 NAKQLG
-703 LAETLNWVVQS
+703 VSETLSALLNA
-714 TIYKT
+714 TLYTAHI
-719 HTDSYLQATQET
+719 DPYLQATQET
-731 INYKV
+731 INFKV
-736 VASLL
+736 VSSLL
-741 NVLNAPSLSP
+741 NVLNAPSISP
-751 LAAAQVHES
+751 LAAAQVQES
-760 VQKIRGYYGKTP
+760 VKGIRYLYSKKSGAFASYLV
-772 TTMAKFIIQTI
+772 QTI
-783 DQFKANPNDWK
+783 DQFKANPADWK
-794 PMDTPKIPDG
+794 PMQTPVIPDG

-811 LD
+811 FG

>member
-1 MIGKLTKKSNRFT
+1 
-14 RSTIE
+14 
-19 KNMKKLILILFLFSL
+19 MKKLVLLFVLLSL

-41 EKIKTMKAHSGYFN
+41 DKIQSMKAHPGYFN
-55 FYLDESTDKIYLE
+55 FYYDDTADKIYLE

-125 TTNPLEKIS
+125 TTNALEKLS

-146 FKIEHSSNGSYFID
+146 FKIEYTRNGSYFID
-160 FTDFLMQDAHGV
+160 LTDFLLQDAHGV

-183 YALDKSK
+183 YSLDKSK

-203 NTEFEARLTFSGN
+203 NTEFEARLTFAGN
-216 GTGAE
+216 GTGSE

-251 LFDPRSGT
+251 LFDPRSGA

-271 TEVIEKKWITRH
+271 QEVIEKKWITRH

-311 PIRSALMEGGR
+311 PIRTALMEGGR
-322 WWNQAFESIGYKDA
+322 WWNQAFEAIGYKDA

-427 LAAHELGHTL
+427 LAAHEIGHTL

-444 ASARNNTSVM
+444 ASARNNSSVM
-454 DYPHPQIDIKGNQID
+454 DYPHPQIEFKNNQMD
-469 FSHAYDTKIGEW
+469 FSHAYDTKIGDW
-481 DKVSVDYSYGAHK
+481 DKVSVDYAYGEHK
-494 TQAELNQVIDKAYE
+494 TQASLNQVLDNAYE
-508 KGLRFITDSDARN
+508 KGMRFITDADARN

-541 LKSILTVR
+541 LQKILKIR
-549 QKAIANFSVNNI
+549 QQAIANFSVNNI

-601 RGGKELV
+601 RGGKEMV

-618 DALHTITN
+618 DALQALTT
-626 TLDAQTLAIPKEK
+626 TLDAQTLAIPKDK

-669 AVESATDFTLDFL
+669 AVESAADFTLDFL
-682 LHPERLS
+682 LHPDRLS
-689 RLAGNKAV
+689 RLAGNKSV
-697 DAKQLG
+697 DSKQLG
-703 LAETLNWVVQS
+703 VEETLDRLMQA
-714 TIYKT
+714 TINKS

-731 INYKV
+731 INFKV
-736 VASLL
+736 VSALL
-741 NVLNAPSLSP
+741 NTLNAPSISP
-751 LAAAQVHES
+751 LAAAQVQVF
-760 VQKIRGYYGKTP
+760 VQKIRANYSLKP
-772 TTMAKFIIQTI
+772 TAMAKYIVQTI

-794 PMDTPKIPDG
+794 PMQTPNIPDG

>member
-1 MIGKLTKKSNRFT
+1 
-14 RSTIE
+14 
-19 KNMKKLILILFLFSL
+19 MKKLLLLFVLFSL
-34 GAQAQIA
+34 SATAQIA
-41 EKIKTMKAHSGYFN
+41 EKVKSMKAHTGYFN
-55 FYLDESTDKIYLE
+55 FYYDESNDKIYLE
-68 VNKLNEEFLYA
+68 VKKLNEEFMYV

-102 VVFFE
+102 VVYFE

-112 IFLVQPNTRYRAN
+112 IFLVQPNTQYRAN
-125 TTNPLEKIS
+125 TTNPLEKLS
-134 VQQAFAKSVLFG
+134 VQQAFAKSVLYG
-146 FKIEHSSNGSYFID
+146 FKIESASEGAYLID
-160 FTDFLMQDAHGV
+160 ITDFLMQDAHGV
-172 LKRLAQAKQGT
+172 LKRLTQAKQGS
-183 YALDKSK
+183 YSLDKSK

-203 NTEFEARLTFSGN
+203 NTEFESRLTFAGN

-226 PNADNVTV
+226 PNADYVTV

-242 LPDNNYQPR
+242 LPDNKYTPR
-251 LFDPRSGT
+251 LFDPRSGA
-259 NAITFQD
+259 NAISFQD
-266 YASPV
+266 YSSPV
-271 TEVIEKKWITRH
+271 NEVVLKQWITRH

-288 DPNAAVSEAI
+288 DPKAAVSEAV

-311 PIRSALMEGGR
+311 PVRSALMEGGR

-336 FQIKLLPEDADPMD
+336 FQVKLLPEDVDPMD

-363 RGWSYGASIAD
+363 RGWSYGSSITD

-399 QALMNAPFAVDGS
+399 QALMNTPFAVDGS
-412 NNGPMMAM
+412 ANGPMMAM

-427 LAAHELGHTL
+427 LSAHEIGHTI

-444 ASARNNTSVM
+444 ASARENTSVM
-454 DYPHPQIDIKGNQID
+454 DYPHPQIDFKGDQMD
-469 FSHAYDTKIGEW
+469 FSHAYDTKIGDW
-481 DKVSVDYSYGAHK
+481 DKVSVDYAYGDHK
-494 TQAELNQVIDKAYE
+494 TTAELNQVIDNAYT

-528 AHLWDNGTTIVDE
+528 AHLWDNGKTIVDE
-541 LKSILTVR
+541 LEHLLAVR
-549 QKAIANFSVNNI
+549 QKAIANFSIKNI
-561 RPNEAYSHL
+561 RPNETYSHL

-585 EAVSKI
+585 EATTKI

-608 LSPAPLALQL
+608 LEPASVALQVQ
-618 DALHTITN
+618 ALKAVTQ
-626 TLDAQTLAIPKEK
+626 TLDARTLAIPKEK

-648 NYDRT
+648 NNDRT

-659 KTGITFDPMG
+659 KTGITFDPFG
-669 AVESATDFTLDFL
+669 AVESAADFTLDFL
-682 LHPERLS
+682 LHPDRLS

-697 DAKQLG
+697 NSKQLG
-703 LAETLNWVVQS
+703 VSETLN
-714 TIYKT
+714 TLLNATLYT
-719 HTDSYLQATQET
+719 AHTDPYLQSTQET
-731 INYKV
+731 VNFKV
-736 VASLL
+736 VSSLL
-741 NVLNAPSLSP
+741 NVLNAPSISP
-751 LAAAQVHES
+751 LAAAEVNES
-760 VQKIRGYYGKTP
+760 VKGIRYLYSKKSGAFASYLV
-772 TTMAKFIIQTI
+772 QTI
-783 DQFKANPNDWK
+783 DQFKANPADWK
-794 PMDTPKIPDG
+794 PMQTPVIPDG

-811 LD
+811 YE